1 VDKPREITPA
11 TRASA
16 GAGDWSWRGE
26 ALLGSAEFGTGT
38 WMLPDD
44 VADFELTADVR
55 LDPSSPT
62 REFGL
67 VFRADE
73 TGDRGMYARCVPG
86 RFGVQLVR
94 QFYNR
99 RNGPE
104 SLHRGRAVVQSYH
117 LQPAADGR
125 YRLRLIAYGPNLEFN
140 VNGRIV
146 LAILSMKER
155 TGRLGLFVEDGRA
168 TFGDVRL
175 APLRAPT
182 TTWDL

>member
-1 VDKPREITPA
+1 
-11 TRASA
+11 
-16 GAGDWSWRGE
+16 
-26 ALLGSAEFGTGT
+26 
-38 WMLPDD
+38 
-44 VADFELTADVR
+44 
-55 LDPSSPT
+55 
-62 REFGL
+62 
-67 VFRADE
+67 
-73 TGDRGMYARCVPG
+73 VPG

-117 LQPAADGR
+117 LKPALDGV

-168 TFGDVRL
+168 TFGNVRL
-175 APLRAPT
+175 APLRPPT